1 MANKV
6 FDALDKTFETK
17 KTELEATRAPTVPV
31 DPPAGN
37 LESDFEEA
45 RMALKRSM
53 SYNEEAIQGILSIA
67 QNSDNPRAF
76 EVAGQLIKSMA
87 EGAKDIMGVQEKKK
101 KIDKLDG
108 KASGSGVTNNNLFVG
123 STSELLKMINKE
135 QEKTV
140 EHEKTIEHDSE

>member
-17 KTELEATRAPTVPV
+17 KTELEATSPSVVPI
-31 DPPAGN
+31 DQSTGD

-53 SYNEEAIQGILSIA
+53 IYNEEAIQGILSIA
-67 QNSDNPRAF
+67 QNSDNARAF

-135 QEKTV
+135 QEKV
-140 EHEKTIEHDSE
+140 IEHDSD

>member
-17 KTELEATRAPTVPV
+17 KTELEATSPSVVPI
-31 DPPAGN
+31 DQSTGD

-53 SYNEEAIQGILSIA
+53 IYNEEAIQGILSIA
-67 QNSDNPRAF
+67 QNSDNARAF

-108 KASGSGVTNNNLFVG
+108 KAAGNGVTNNLFVG

-135 QEKTV
+135 QEK
-140 EHEKTIEHDSE
+140 EKVIEHDSD

>member
-17 KTELEATRAPTVPV
+17 KTELEATSPTVIPI
-31 DPPAGN
+31 DQPSGD

-45 RMALKRSM
+45 RMALKRSLT
-53 SYNEEAIQGILSIA
+53 YNETAIQGILAIA

-108 KASGSGVTNNNLFVG
+108 KASGNGVTNNLFVG

-135 QEKTV
+135 QEK
-140 EHEKTIEHDSE
+140 EQEKEKVIEHDSD